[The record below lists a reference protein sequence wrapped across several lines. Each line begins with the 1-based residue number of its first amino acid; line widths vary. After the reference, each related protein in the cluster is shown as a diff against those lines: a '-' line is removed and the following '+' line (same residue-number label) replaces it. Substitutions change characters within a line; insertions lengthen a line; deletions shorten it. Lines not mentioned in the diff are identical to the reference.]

1 METQPGQLMGDPV
14 AEAIARRGV
23 GQQAPMMPQGGAPA
37 PAPMPPMPAPQA
49 PQGPAAPVKFE
60 PSNKED
66 FIVSTLAEELKRSHD
81 LKKEELK
88 FNSPQQGMM

>member
-1 METQPGQLMGDPV
+1 MQPNLQPQADPL
-14 AEAIARRGV
+14 AEAIARRGQ
-23 GQQAPMMPQGGAPA
+23 GNQAPMMAQGGAPA

-60 PSNKED
+60 PANKED
-66 FIVSTLAEELKRSHD
+66 FIITTLAEELKRSHD